1 MVAFGLVAKEYAS
14 IRGVAM
20 EPSAFS
26 AAPTFTLFKDAQL
39 MRRVR
44 CEGAE
49 GNGGIGGL
57 CKPGWEELVW
67 GLSHGC
73 RDLAPE
79 LTSHVSRP

>member
-20 EPSAFS
+20 EPSALGV
-26 AAPTFTLFKDAQL
+26 APTFTLFKDAQL

-49 GNGGIGGL
+49 GNRGTRGSCVNLGGRVGVGPVTYL
-57 CKPGWEELVW
+57 P
-67 GLSHGC
+67 
-73 RDLAPE
+73 
-79 LTSHVSRP
+79 